1 MQEPREAQRYPT
13 RFQYSKN
20 APFYTLSPKFI
31 NMLEKSWFS
40 QTFPLAQETNKTEK
54 LKLPI
59 LYRVTCSRKKVVGK
73 QESRGWGIA
82 AGAGLALCSP
92 CRLSQDAGCPGLVP
106 PRQHVLAMC
115 SLQHQPWPASRCQL
129 EQSILKNN
137 YSNPLPD
144 CPISGKQISAK
155 EGQSMLCPNTDFFYS
170 KDTQVPL
177 SFPLS
182 PAIPG
187 EKYPAKQKRNEV
199 KYALLLISW

>member
-20 APFYTLSPKFI
+20 APSYTLSPKFI

-40 QTFPLAQETNKTEK
+40 QTFPLAWETNKTETPNSLQSDLQQK
-54 LKLPI
+54 KSSWEAGEQGLGHCCWGWTGPVQSLSPLP
-59 LYRVTCSRKKVVGK
+59 G
-73 QESRGWGIA
+73 
-82 AGAGLALCSP
+82 
-92 CRLSQDAGCPGLVP
+92 CRLSWAGATQTARPCYVLTPTPTLACKQVP
-106 PRQHVLAMC
+106 TGTKHPQK
-115 SLQHQPWPASRCQL
+115 QL
-129 EQSILKNN
+129 FQ
-137 YSNPLPD
+137 PD

>member
-1 MQEPREAQRYPT
+1 
-13 RFQYSKN
+13 
-20 APFYTLSPKFI
+20 
-31 NMLEKSWFS
+31 MLEKSWFS

-137 YSNPLPD
+137 YSNLIVLFLGNKSVLKKAKACCAQTQIFSIQKIHK
-144 CPISGKQISAK
+144 CP
-155 EGQSMLCPNTDFFYS
+155 
-170 KDTQVPL
+170 
-177 SFPLS
+177 
-182 PAIPG
+182 
-187 EKYPAKQKRNEV
+187 
-199 KYALLLISW
+199 